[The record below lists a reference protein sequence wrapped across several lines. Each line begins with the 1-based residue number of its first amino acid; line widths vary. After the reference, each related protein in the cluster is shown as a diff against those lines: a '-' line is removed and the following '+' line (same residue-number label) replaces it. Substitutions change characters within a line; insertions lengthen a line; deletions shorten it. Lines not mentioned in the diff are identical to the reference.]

1 MLRATRK
8 TSLFVLVML
17 IATLVVAGCSGGSP
31 AAVGNSSPAGSG
43 SSSAS
48 GSAVDVQ
55 VTLTEFSITSS
66 LTTFKVGTPYH
77 FIVTNKGAVAHEF
90 QIMPPATGTLT
101 QDQIKQMSLAG
112 IGQADLPAA
121 GSKTLD
127 YTFTQAYPQGALEFA
142 CHLPGH
148 YEAGMHLAITVT
160 Q

>member
-8 TSLFVLVML
+8 LSMFVLVML
-17 IATLVVAGCSGGSP
+17 IATLVVAGCSGTSSTT
-31 AAVGNSSPAGSG
+31 GNSSSAASG

-77 FIVTNKGAVAHEF
+77 FVVTNKGTAPHEF

-101 QDQIKQMSLAG
+101 QDQITAMSLAG
-112 IGQADLPAA
+112 IGQADLTA
-121 GSKTLD
+121 GATKTLD

-148 YEAGMHLAITVT
+148 YEAGMHLPIVVT